1 MIELEHFLFGTLL
14 AKWKIFSESG
24 LFCVTFLSP
33 SMQEKI
39 RRNNFLDTLRL
50 TLYQINRR
58 HMTLLISFSCFR
70 FSNFQKYLVSKIK
83 FYDSQLCWLHVFLK
97 FPKFS
102 KLSTPWWRHNDVMM
116 TFSWTDGIRGTN
128 IICAITYTNIIFPG
142 TFKYLPIS
150 LD

>member
-70 FSNFQKYLVSKIK
+70 FFQ
-83 FYDSQLCWLHVFLK
+83 
-97 FPKFS
+97 FS
-102 KLSTPWWRHNDVMM
+102 E
-116 TFSWTDGIRGTN
+116 
-128 IICAITYTNIIFPG
+128 
-142 TFKYLPIS
+142 IS
-150 LD
+150 RY